1 MPTCRPSSTSQGIF
15 FLEVQ
20 TALAAEIAYTAA
32 VHGADTLT
40 EGERGIL
47 ADTQALMSWFGLED
61 LNAWDNLDF
70 ERGRCY
76 HEQFARRF
84 EAYLF
89 AGKAP
94 SIELQDMIQRFDA
107 QNYSVQ
113 RRGDPAR
120 LP

>member
-1 MPTCRPSSTSQGIF
+1 M
-15 FLEVQ
+15 Q

-70 ERGRCY
+70 ERRRSY

-107 QNYSVQ
+107 QNYAVQ